1 MVTNND
7 NSISRKEFLKKSSKG
22 LLALTLFGKIPLSLL
37 PARTAYAKVSPEY
50 RTVGKTKLKVAPVGF
65 GASRTMEPAL
75 VKSALDKGMNFFD
88 TGRRYFN
95 GQNEV
100 MLGKVVRGIRKEVV
114 IQSKALVFLK
124 GKEESYKSME
134 GAKKIRNMM
143 DVSLKESLKALQ
155 TDYIDI
161 FLMHGANSVAIIEH
175 EAVMDFFRVAK
186 EKGQIRACGFSSHDN
201 QVALLKAAN
210 KGKFYDVIMIPYNHK
225 GSYIHSKG
233 GHYREWDQRAL
244 ESELRKAEHN
254 NIGIIA
260 MKTCSGG
267 PYSEDGKS
275 KPSFKEALKWVL
287 NHSYVSSMAVA
298 MGNTK
303 EINEN
308 VQAML

>member
-7 NSISRKEFLKKSSKG
+7 NPLSRKEFLKQSTKG

-37 PARTAYAKVSPEY
+37 SAQTAYPKSSPVY
-50 RTVGKTKLKVAPVGF
+50 RTVGKTKLQVTPVGF

-75 VKSALDKGMNFFD
+75 VKSALDKGINFFD
-88 TGRRYFN
+88 TGRNYFN

-100 MLGKVVRGIRKEVV
+100 MLGKVIRGIRKEVV
-114 IQSKALVFLK
+114 IQSKALVVLK
-124 GKEESYKSME
+124 GGKEVYKTME
-134 GAKKIRNMM
+134 GSKKIRNMM
-143 DVSLKESLKALQ
+143 EVSLKESLKALQ

-161 FLMHGANSVAIIEH
+161 FLIHGANNVAIIEH
-175 EAVMDFFRVAK
+175 ETVMDFFRKAK
-186 EKGQIRACGFSSHDN
+186 GKGQIRACGFSSHDN

-210 KGKFYDVIMIPYNHK
+210 KSNFYDVIMVPYNHK
-225 GSYIHSKG
+225 GSYVHSKG

-254 NIGIIA
+254 NTGIIA
-260 MKTCSGG
+260 MKTCSSG
-267 PYSEDGKS
+267 PFSGDGKS
-275 KPSFKEALKWVL
+275 TPSYKAALKWVL
-287 NHSYVSSMAVA
+287 NHSYISSMAVA

>member
-7 NSISRKEFLKKSSKG
+7 NPLSRKEFLRKASKG

-37 PARTAYAKVSPEY
+37 PARTAYAKASPEY

-65 GASRTMEPAL
+65 GSSRTMEPAL
-75 VKSALDKGMNFFD
+75 VKSALDKGINFFD
-88 TGRRYFN
+88 TGRNYYN

-124 GKEESYKSME
+124 GGKEVYKTME
-134 GAKKIRNMM
+134 GSKKIRNMM

-161 FLMHGANSVAIIEH
+161 FLMHGASKVAIIEH

-186 EKGQIRACGFSSHDN
+186 KRGQIRACGFSSHDN

-244 ESELRKAEHN
+244 ESELKKADHN
-254 NIGIIA
+254 NTGIIA

>member
-1 MVTNND
+1 MSTHND
-7 NSISRKEFLKKSSKG
+7 NPLSRKEFLRKSSKG
-22 LLALTLFGKIPLSLL
+22 LLALTLFGKIPLSWL
-37 PARTAYAKVSPEY
+37 PARTAHANPPSAY
-50 RTVGKTKLKVAPVGF
+50 RTVGRTQLKVAPVGF

-75 VKSALDKGMNFFD
+75 VKSALDSGMNFFD
-88 TGRRYFN
+88 TGRRYYN

-124 GKEESYKSME
+124 GKEELYKTVE

-161 FLMHGANSVAIIEH
+161 FLLHGASTVALIEH
-175 EAVMDFFRVAK
+175 EAVMDFFRAAK

-210 KGKFYDVIMIPYNHK
+210 KNKFYDVIMVPYNHK
-225 GSYIHSKG
+225 GSYIHSQG
-233 GHYREWDQRAL
+233 GHYREWDQQAL
-244 ESELRKAEHN
+244 ESELQKAEQN
-254 NIGIIA
+254 KIGIIA

-267 PYSEDGKS
+267 PYATDGKS
-275 KPSFKEALKWVL
+275 TTSYTAALKWVL
-287 NHSYVSSMAVA
+287 THSYVSSMAVA
-298 MGNTK
+298 MGSVK

>member
-1 MVTNND
+1 MVNNND
-7 NSISRKEFLKKSSKG
+7 NTLSRKEFLKKSSKG
-22 LLALTLFGKIPLSLL
+22 LLALTLLGKIPLSLL
-37 PARTAYAKVSPEY
+37 PARRAYAKASLAY
-50 RTVGKTKLKVAPVGF
+50 RTVGKTKIKVAPVGF
-65 GASRTMEPAL
+65 GVSRTMEPAL

-88 TGRRYFN
+88 TGRNYYN

-114 IQSKALVFLK
+114 IQSKALVLLK
-124 GKEESYKSME
+124 GGKEIYKTME
-134 GAKKIRNMM
+134 GSRKIRNMM
-143 DVSLKESLKALQ
+143 EVSLKESLKALQ

-161 FLMHGANSVAIIEH
+161 FLIHGANSVAIIEH
-175 EAVMDFFRVAK
+175 ETVMEFFRKAK
-186 EKGQIRACGFSSHDN
+186 ESGQIRACGFSSHDN

-210 KGKFYDVIMIPYNHK
+210 KGNFYDVIMVPYNHK
-225 GSYIHSKG
+225 GSYVHSQG

-244 ESELRKAEHN
+244 ESELKKADHN
-254 NIGIIA
+254 NTGIIA

-275 KPSFKEALKWVL
+275 KPSYKAALRWVL

-298 MGNTK
+298 MGNTT
-303 EINEN
+303 EMNEN